1 MPSGL
6 KWADRNVR
14 ATSPYDQGPFFQ
26 WGNVVG
32 QPFGCSA
39 RLFDQGWYESHYAA
53 ASFTTD
59 LPVGDEYDMAR
70 FNMGTPWRMPTRADA
85 LELFANTDQEFV
97 FVNGVYCSKLMK
109 KTDHSVYILLPET
122 DYCVLSGVK
131 SYSTGYGS
139 RLFYYFT
146 STVANAQN
154 AYIFNA
160 TRVTSDAKYIG
171 FGVRGVCD

>member
-32 QPFGCSA
+32 QPFGCNA
-39 RLFDQGWYESHYAA
+39 RIFDQGWYESHCAA

-109 KTDHSVYILLPET
+109 KTDHSIYILLPET
-122 DYCVLSGVK
+122 DYYNLDSVK

-146 STVANAQN
+146 STAADAQN
-154 AYIFNA
+154 AYIFRA
-160 TRVTSDAKYIG
+160 TGVTANIKFCGY
-171 FGVRGVCD
+171 GVRGVCD